1 MPGIALRL
9 SQDRNAK
16 VFTGLA
22 IPYNPNHPGPYDRW
36 TLKGLYDLGG
46 GEVLVGEEFWNYV
59 GGANIYEDLL
69 DVFQET
75 GQELKP
81 ELDKKFAEFK

>member
-1 MPGIALRL
+1 
-9 SQDRNAK
+9 
-16 VFTGLA
+16 
-22 IPYNPNHPGPYDRW
+22 
-36 TLKGLYDLGG
+36 LYDLGG

-75 GQELKP
+75 GEELRP

>member
-1 MPGIALRL
+1 MRL

-22 IPYNPNHPGPYDRW
+22 IPYNPNHPEPYDRW
-36 TLKGLYDLGG
+36 TLKGLYDLDNR
-46 GEVLVGEEFWNYV
+46 EVLVGEEFWNYV

-75 GQELKP
+75 GEELRP